1 MTEAL
6 VPVERGREDEKGGWS
21 NLRTVEEEEEEE
33 EEQDDDEA
41 NRPVL

>member
-1 MTEAL
+1 MTEAP

-21 NLRTVEEEEEEE
+21 NLRTVEEDD
-33 EEQDDDEA
+33 DDDEA